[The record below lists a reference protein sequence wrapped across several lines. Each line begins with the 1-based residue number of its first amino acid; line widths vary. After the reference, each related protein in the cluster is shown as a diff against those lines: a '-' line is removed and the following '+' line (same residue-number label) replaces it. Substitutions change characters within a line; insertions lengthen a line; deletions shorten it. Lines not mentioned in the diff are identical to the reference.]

1 MRKLAV
7 AAVLV
12 ALVVVPASLAAS
24 QGKVQAK
31 MTSAGNVLTDARG
44 HALYLYAADK
54 SRASTCYGVCAKQWP
69 PFLTTAKP
77 LAGSGV
83 KSTLLGTTKRK
94 DGKLQVTFMGH
105 PLYFF
110 AKDLKPG
117 QLNGL
122 TDSAGIWSLV
132 TPAGKKISKPTVAP
146 NPGYPT
152 STTGDMGSSGG
163 DYGYGG
169 GGY

>member
-1 MRKLAV
+1 MRKLGV

-24 QGKVQAK
+24 GGKVQSK

-54 SRASTCYGVCAKQWP
+54 LRSSTCYGACAKEWP
-69 PFLTTAKP
+69 PYLTTAKP
-77 LAGSGV
+77 LAGTGV

-110 AKDLKPG
+110 SKDLKPG

-122 TDSAGIWSLV
+122 TDSAGVWSLV
-132 TPAGKKISKPTVAP
+132 TPAGKKISKPAVAP

-152 STTGDMGSSGG
+152 STTGDGG
-163 DYGYGG
+163 GGGYDYGG
-169 GGY
+169 GGGY